1 MTPMSFLE
9 VMMLAGV
16 VALMAA
22 YLALAM
28 RYAEGFSR
36 DGRRG

>member
-1 MTPMSFLE
+1 MSFLE
-9 VMMLAGV
+9 AITLTGV
-16 VALMAA
+16 VALMFG

-28 RYAEGFSR
+28 RYAEGSTR